1 LPVGAGVGCED
12 GLDGIEVDPNT
23 KVADDEPARLA
34 EWSWE
39 EDGGALEL
47 PLLLFALALDP

>member
-47 PLLLFALALDP
+47 LLLLFALALDP

>member
-1 LPVGAGVGCED
+1 MPVGAGVGCED
-12 GLDGIEVDPNT
+12 GLDGIKVDANPR
-23 KVADDEPARLA
+23 VADDEPARLA

-39 EDGGALEL
+39 EDDGALEL